1 MYYISSALKI
11 EYEKSQRKEENP
23 IGRLTEEE
31 TKVRNANKT
40 KNLTKQA
47 DHNRASSNINSLGC
61 INRYNA
67 AEYRLCRWLGENTE
81 LKNLKNLSAKY
92 IYPYIESLFDRD
104 CKTSYIRT
112 EMAGIRHFHG
122 LTHSKNILPSNRDLG
137 ISEKNDYEFD
147 RSFLPEEFDE
157 MIKVA
162 YSMKRYDVII
172 VAYLGRY
179 FGLRFEKAVTLRLYQ
194 LEDAIRYKQ
203 LHLINTKGGRPR
215 DVPVDRAIQE
225 KILHDLVVYLRS
237 SGKKSKDYLI
247 CDNHKHSVKKEKASL
262 QNWRSNHS
270 DKLIDP
276 NRREYVNPGCKPR
289 VKRPSWHSLR
299 HLYFQENRRRLM
311 AEGGMTE
318 RQVENEMSERL
329 GHSRN
334 DVKKFYSELLKDS

>member
-1 MYYISSALKI
+1 MAK
-11 EYEKSQRKEENP
+11 
-23 IGRLTEEE
+23 LTEEQ
-31 TKVRNANKT
+31 KQVRNANKA
-40 KNLTKQA
+40 KNLIMQA
-47 DHNRASSNINSLGC
+47 DRCRASSNINSIEGM
-61 INRYNA
+61 NRYEK
-67 AEYRLCRWLGENTE
+67 AENRFCKWLGENTE
-81 LKNLKNLSAKY
+81 LKNLKNVSAKY
-92 IYPYIESLFDRD
+92 IYNYVASLFDRE

-112 EMAGIRHFHG
+112 EMSAIRHYHS

-147 RSFLPEEFDE
+147 RAFLPEEFDE

-162 YSMKRYDVII
+162 YSMKWYDVII

-179 FGLRFEKAVTLRLYQ
+179 FGLRFEEAATLRLYQ

-215 DVPVDRAIQE
+215 DVPVDRPIQE
-225 KILHDLVVYLRS
+225 KILNALVAYLRAN
-237 SGKKSKDYLI
+237 GKKSKDYLI

-270 DKLIDP
+270 KKFVDP
-276 NRREYVNPGCKPR
+276 NRCDYVRPDCKPR
-289 VKRPSWHSLR
+289 IKRPSWHSLR
-299 HLYFQENRRRLM
+299 HLYFQENRRRLI

-334 DVKKFYSELLKDS
+334 EVKKFYSEFLKDS

>member
-1 MYYISSALKI
+1 MA
-11 EYEKSQRKEENP
+11 
-23 IGRLTEEE
+23 LTEEQR
-31 TKVRNANKT
+31 KVRNVNKG
-40 KNLTKQA
+40 KNLIVQA
-47 DHNRASSNINSLGC
+47 DHAGGSSNINSIEGMK
-61 INRYNA
+61 RYKK
-67 AEYRLCRWLGENTE
+67 AEHRFCKWLGENTE
-81 LKNLKNLSAKY
+81 LKNLKNVSAKY
-92 IYPYIESLFDRD
+92 VYAYIESFFDRE

-112 EMAGIRHFHG
+112 EMSAIRHYHG
-122 LTHSKNILPSNRDLG
+122 LTHSKNILPSNRDSG

-147 RSFLPEEFDE
+147 RAFLPEEFDD

-179 FGLRFEKAVTLRLYQ
+179 FGLRFEEAATLRLYQ

-203 LHLINTKGGRPR
+203 LCLINTKGGRPR
-215 DVPVDRAIQE
+215 DVPVDRSIQE
-225 KILHDLVVYLRS
+225 KILNELVAYLRAN
-237 SGKKSKDYLI
+237 GKMSKDYLI

-270 DKLIDP
+270 RKFVDP
-276 NRREYVNPGCKPR
+276 NRCDYVRPDCKPR
-289 VKRPSWHSLR
+289 IKRPSWHSLR
-299 HLYFQENRRRLM
+299 HLYFQENRRRLI

-334 DVKKFYSELLKDS
+334 EVKKFYSEFLKDS

>member
-1 MYYISSALKI
+1 MAKLS
-11 EYEKSQRKEENP
+11 EEQRNF
-23 IGRLTEEE
+23 
-31 TKVRNANKT
+31 RNANKT
-40 KNLTKQA
+40 KNLIIQA
-47 DHNRASSNINSLGC
+47 DHNRASSNLNSIEGFK
-61 INRYNA
+61 RYEK
-67 AEYRLCRWLGENTE
+67 AEHRFCRWLGENTE
-81 LKNLKNLSAKY
+81 LKNLKNVSAKY
-92 IYPYIESLFDRD
+92 VYAYIESFFDRD
-104 CKTSYIRT
+104 CQNSYIRT
-112 EMAGIRHFHG
+112 EMSGIRHFHS

-147 RSFLPEEFDE
+147 RAFLPEEFDD

-179 FGLRFEKAVTLRLYQ
+179 FGLRFEEAATLRLYQ

-203 LHLINTKGGRPR
+203 LHLTNTKGGRPR
-215 DVPVDRAIQE
+215 DVPVDRPIQE
-225 KILHDLVVYLRS
+225 KILNELVAYLRA

-270 DKLIDP
+270 RKFVDP
-276 NRREYVNPGCKPR
+276 NRCDYVRPDCKPR
-289 VKRPSWHSLR
+289 IKRPSWHSLR

-311 AEGGMTE
+311 VEGSMTE

-334 DVKKFYSELLKDS
+334 EVKKFYSAFLKDS

>member
-1 MYYISSALKI
+1 MA
-11 EYEKSQRKEENP
+11 
-23 IGRLTEEE
+23 LTEGQR
-31 TKVRNANKT
+31 KVRNVNKGN
-40 KNLTKQA
+40 NLIIQA
-47 DHNRASSNINSLGC
+47 DHAGASSNINSIEGMK
-61 INRYNA
+61 RYEK
-67 AEYRLCRWLGENTE
+67 AEHRFCKWLGENTE

-92 IYPYIESLFDRD
+92 VYAYTESFFDRE

-112 EMAGIRHFHG
+112 EMSAIRHYHS

-147 RSFLPEEFDE
+147 RAFLPEEFDD

-172 VAYLGRY
+172 VAHLGRY
-179 FGLRFEKAVTLRLYQ
+179 FGLRFEEAATLRLYQ

-215 DVPVDRAIQE
+215 DVPVDRPIQE
-225 KILHDLVVYLRS
+225 KILNELVAYLRAN
-237 SGKKSKDYLI
+237 GKKSKDYLI

-270 DKLIDP
+270 RKFVDP
-276 NRREYVNPGCKPR
+276 NRCDYVRPDCKPR
-289 VKRPSWHSLR
+289 IKRPSWHSLR
-299 HLYFQENRRRLM
+299 HLYFQENRRRLI

-334 DVKKFYSELLKDS
+334 EVKKFYSEFLKDS

>member
-1 MYYISSALKI
+1 M
-11 EYEKSQRKEENP
+11 N
-23 IGRLTEEE
+23 
-31 TKVRNANKT
+31 
-40 KNLTKQA
+40 QA
-47 DHNRASSNINSLGC
+47 DHLRGSSNLNSITC
-61 INRYNA
+61 IERYED

-81 LKNLKNLSAKY
+81 MQNLKNLSARQ

-112 EMAGIRHFHG
+112 EMAGIRHYHS
-122 LTHSKNILPSNRDLG
+122 LTHSKNILPSNKDLG

-157 MIKVA
+157 MIKTA

-179 FGLRFEKAVTLRLYQ
+179 FGLRFEEAVTLRLNQ

-203 LHLINTKGGRPR
+203 LHLTNTKGGRPR

-225 KILHDLVVYLRS
+225 KILRDLVVYFRAN
-237 SGKKSKDYLI
+237 GKKSKDYLI

-270 DKLIDP
+270 NKFIDP
-276 NRREYVNPGCKPR
+276 NRCDYFKPFCKPR
-289 VKRPSWHSLR
+289 IKRPSWHSLR

-318 RQVENEMSERL
+318 RQVENELSERL